1 MKRHGEGLERQTF
14 LPGLAKMLESAD
26 FMHRKVNVGKD
37 KLTVY
42 TDLLNETSS
51 ELRRYSSDSSFPCL
65 TPSSPRY
72 SSDSSFPARLTLL
85 THARSLMLG
94 KDLQLTQGPL
104 GQGGHVPMSR
114 GRFPHNTP
122 PF

>member
-51 ELRRYSSDSSFPCL
+51 ELRRYSSDSSFP
-65 TPSSPRY
+65 
-72 SSDSSFPARLTLL
+72 ARLILL